1 MNLEN
6 KQLLLVE
13 DEEEICAQVAS
24 YFAEDEALSLM
35 DVVQDG
41 SVDREQLAKADVV
54 VLDLIIPQQDGISVL
69 EQIAQMPPQ
78 TRPEVIV
85 TSWFAN
91 KEIIQ
96 HTLSLGAKYFMVK
109 PYSMDNLKRRIMEIV
124 GVKQER
130 RANQS
135 IAPVPA
141 ERSLDEKITSI
152 FLTVG
157 IPAHIK
163 GYQYLRC
170 AIKMVMEER
179 RLINRITKELYPKV
193 AAAFDTRIQKWSA
206 PSAMPLKWPGQ
217 EGGLKTSISCLVSR
231 CIPKTISRPT
241 ENSLR
246 WWQISFPWNNLHK
259 ISSRGH
265 ANTELKALGRQ
276 RHGTMA
282 GNSGRD

>member
-96 HTLSLGAKYFMVK
+96 HPLSLGAKYFMVK

-193 AAAFDTRIQKWSA
+193 AAAFDTSDTKVERAIRHAIEVAWTRGRIENINQLFGFQVYTKNDKPTNGEFIALVADKLSMEQSA
-206 PSAMPLKWPGQ
+206 
-217 EGGLKTSISCLVSR
+217 
-231 CIPKTISRPT
+231 
-241 ENSLR
+241 
-246 WWQISFPWNNLHK
+246 
-259 ISSRGH
+259 
-265 ANTELKALGRQ
+265 
-276 RHGTMA
+276 
-282 GNSGRD
+282 